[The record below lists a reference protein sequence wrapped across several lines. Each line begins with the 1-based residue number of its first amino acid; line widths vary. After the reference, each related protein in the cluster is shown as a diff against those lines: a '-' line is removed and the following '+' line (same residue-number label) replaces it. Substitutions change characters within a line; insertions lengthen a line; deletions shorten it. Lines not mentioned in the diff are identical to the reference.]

1 MYEIQVTFSLYDG
14 SGNHDSHCSNR
25 FDLLFSFDDL
35 EDQEMYWTQDLTP
48 VGGTPTTFTK
58 TFDLPFDRR
67 LWRIHLFG
75 ERQFRNAGG
84 CKGPKQDSWLYP
96 DYSSGCW
103 SYESDNFFG
112 STWSGHTTFKIVPKT
127 MNLFYFNRAGQQEIS
142 SARWYLPQSHAITI
156 KATQGYT
163 ANNYQWKYRIGSSGG
178 YSNMPGNLY
187 SGSVATFSGQDLI
200 PDFLNTVLK
209 YNLPIYILVDKGC
222 GGTSQEMILQSLLSA
237 PNFTSVTG
245 IAPTCSYLTDGKIK
259 VALNRPLEI
268 NETVSF
274 TIDGVP
280 YRIENLTKNDFD
292 ADLSYTMTSLPAST
306 NRRISFVGFYNG
318 RNTYTDDPQLQ
329 NSVVT
334 IPVRTPITYTA
345 TPQAVHCFDGADG
358 KVSVTA
364 QGGNQQYTAFFS
376 QNGNDIGQQ
385 TFSEGTS
392 AVFRRPCCRHL
403 HGSFAGQPGL

>member
-1 MYEIQVTFSLYDG
+1 
-14 SGNHDSHCSNR
+14 
-25 FDLLFSFDDL
+25 
-35 EDQEMYWTQDLTP
+35 
-48 VGGTPTTFTK
+48 
-58 TFDLPFDRR
+58 
-67 LWRIHLFG
+67 
-75 ERQFRNAGG
+75 
-84 CKGPKQDSWLYP
+84 
-96 DYSSGCW
+96 
-103 SYESDNFFG
+103 
-112 STWSGHTTFKIVPKT
+112 
-127 MNLFYFNRAGQQEIS
+127 
-142 SARWYLPQSHAITI
+142 
-156 KATQGYT
+156 
-163 ANNYQWKYRIGSSGG
+163 
-178 YSNMPGNLY
+178 MPGNLY

-329 NSVVT
+329 NSV
-334 IPVRTPITYTA
+334 
-345 TPQAVHCFDGADG
+345 
-358 KVSVTA
+358 
-364 QGGNQQYTAFFS
+364 
-376 QNGNDIGQQ
+376 
-385 TFSEGTS
+385 
-392 AVFRRPCCRHL
+392 
-403 HGSFAGQPGL
+403 